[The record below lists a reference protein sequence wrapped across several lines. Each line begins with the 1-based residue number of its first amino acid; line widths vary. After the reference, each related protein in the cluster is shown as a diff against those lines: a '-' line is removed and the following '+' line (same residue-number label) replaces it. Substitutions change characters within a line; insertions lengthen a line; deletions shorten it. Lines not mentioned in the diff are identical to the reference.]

1 MFKVSKLFF
10 LPLLLFIFSNS
21 YSQDKIIDSLEIAL
35 QNPKMHD
42 TTRLQSILLVM
53 GQNYNEFLPNYYYL
67 NRKMGTIALKNYKQ
81 KNSPELHK
89 IYAQYLGTYYN
100 TLMIEYGTKKDVPKA
115 LAYIDKSIAIFKAEK
130 LHDDM
135 YFAIVAKGTFLSKI
149 NEYEKAI
156 SYLFEALKY
165 FEKNRKQNAD
175 GIAYVESSLAAI
187 YSNQGNEEKAISYY
201 KNVIAYY
208 DTKKPLYAQDEFS
221 QCVAYSNIG
230 TSYLFLKKY
239 PEALA
244 SFNKA
249 LALAR
254 KLGDDTTASIIL
266 TKMGRVKL
274 AELKLDEAELL
285 LKKALLGEINALATS
300 NAYVK
305 LGELYYKKNDLT
317 KADFYLTKGLAMS
330 HEIKDLELQEQ
341 ASALLFEVS
350 KGNKDFKKALE
361 MHELQDKLADSSK
374 AEASKNMLSQQQ
386 LKYDFEKKELN
397 YKLAT
402 EKKNAQ
408 KNNVLI
414 ALSGFVLL
422 LLLGGYF
429 YYRNNK
435 QKQAI
440 MVLEKN
446 HIKQKLMVSQM
457 NPHFIY
463 NSIDNIQG
471 LIYNKQDDDA
481 VNYLTKFS
489 KLTRQILENS
499 NENYIS
505 LAEEVEMIKNYAAIQ
520 QLLYGSK
527 FDFKIEVENELDT
540 ESLFLPPMLTQP
552 FIENAIKHGLG
563 NKTENGMINIGFY
576 LKENRLFFEV
586 SDNGNGFDETKK
598 QNSHKSLAMTIT
610 KERLVNYTKN
620 KDFILQTENI
630 TDKDQNVIGAKVIF
644 EIPYIYEN

>member
-1 MFKVSKLFF
+1 MSKLTKLLALFAF
-10 LPLLLFIFSNS
+10 LAVTAS
-21 YSQDKIIDSLEIAL
+21 YSQDKIIDSLETAL

-53 GQNYNEFLPNYYYL
+53 GQNYTEFLPNYYYL
-67 NRKMGTIALKNYKQ
+67 NRKLGTIALKNYKQ

-100 TLMIEYGTKKDVPKA
+100 TLMIEYGIKKDVPKA
-115 LAYIDKSIAIFKAEK
+115 LAYVDKSIAIFKAEK
-130 LHDDM
+130 LYDDM

-149 NEYEKAI
+149 NENEKAI

-165 FEKNRKQNAD
+165 FEKNKKQNAD
-175 GIAYVESSLAAI
+175 GIAYVEASIAAI
-187 YSNQGNEEKAISYY
+187 YSNQGNEEKAVSYY
-201 KNVIAYY
+201 KRVIAYY

-221 QCVAYSNIG
+221 QCVANSNIG

-239 PEALA
+239 PEAMT
-244 SFNKA
+244 SFNRA

-254 KLGDDTTASIIL
+254 KLDDDNMASIIL

-274 AELKLDEAELL
+274 AELKLDEAETL
-285 LKKALLGEINALATS
+285 LKSALAGNIDALATS

-305 LGELYYKKNDLT
+305 LGELYYQKNDLA
-317 KADFYLTKGLAMS
+317 KADFYLTKGLALS
-330 HEIKDLELQEQ
+330 QEIKDLELQNQ
-341 ASALLFEVS
+341 ASALLLKVS
-350 KGNKDFKKALE
+350 KGNKNFEKALA
-361 MHELQDKLADSSK
+361 MHELQDKLTDSSK

-408 KNNVLI
+408 KNNMLI
-414 ALSGFVLL
+414 GLSGFLLL

-435 QKQAI
+435 QRQAI
-440 MVLEKN
+440 AVLEKN
-446 HIKQKLMVSQM
+446 QIKQKLLVTQM
-457 NPHFIY
+457 NPHFIF
-463 NSIDNIQG
+463 NSVQNIRALISNGQG
-471 LIYNKQDDDA
+471 DDA
-481 VNYLTKFS
+481 VNYLEKFS

-505 LAEEVEMIKNYAAIQ
+505 LAEEVEMIQNYMAIQ
-520 QLLYGSK
+520 QLLYSYK
-527 FDFKIEVENELDT
+527 FNYTISVDEAVDSETI
-540 ESLFLPPMLTQP
+540 FLPPMLTQP
-552 FIENAIKHGLG
+552 FIENAIKHGLQS
-563 NKTENGMINIGFY
+563 KAANGMIVIHFS
-576 LKENRLFFEV
+576 LKENKLFFEV
-586 SDNGNGFDETKK
+586 ADNGKGFGTVKRTE
-598 QNSHKSLAMTIT
+598 NHKSLAMAIT
-610 KERLVNYTKN
+610 KERLATYTQKH
-620 KDFILQTENI
+620 DFVLKTDNI
-630 TDKDQNVIGAKVIF
+630 MDDSQNIAGAKVIL

>member
-1 MFKVSKLFF
+1 MGDFYYRKKEYSKADSYLSKA
-10 LPLLLFIFSNS
+10 LSIGKSIKNLQLQEGASELLFKTSS
-21 YSQDKIIDSLEIAL
+21 AS
-35 QNPKMHD
+35 
-42 TTRLQSILLVM
+42 
-53 GQNYNEFLPNYYYL
+53 
-67 NRKMGTIALKNYKQ
+67 KN
-81 KNSPELHK
+81 
-89 IYAQYLGTYYN
+89 
-100 TLMIEYGTKKDVPKA
+100 
-115 LAYIDKSIAIFKAEK
+115 
-130 LHDDM
+130 
-135 YFAIVAKGTFLSKI
+135 
-149 NEYEKAI
+149 
-156 SYLFEALKY
+156 FE
-165 FEKNRKQNAD
+165 
-175 GIAYVESSLAAI
+175 
-187 YSNQGNEEKAISYY
+187 
-201 KNVIAYY
+201 
-208 DTKKPLYAQDEFS
+208 
-221 QCVAYSNIG
+221 
-230 TSYLFLKKY
+230 
-239 PEALA
+239 
-244 SFNKA
+244 
-249 LALAR
+249 
-254 KLGDDTTASIIL
+254 
-266 TKMGRVKL
+266 
-274 AELKLDEAELL
+274 
-285 LKKALLGEINALATS
+285 
-300 NAYVK
+300 
-305 LGELYYKKNDLT
+305 
-317 KADFYLTKGLAMS
+317 
-330 HEIKDLELQEQ
+330 
-341 ASALLFEVS
+341 
-350 KGNKDFKKALE
+350 KALE
-361 MHELQDKLADSSK
+361 MHQFNDKLIDSSK
-374 AEASKNMLSQQQ
+374 TETAKNLLAQQE

-446 HIKQKLMVSQM
+446 QIKQKLMVSQM

-520 QLLYGSK
+520 QLLYGNK
-527 FDFKIEVENELDT
+527 FNFKIEVENTIDT

-563 NKTENGMINIGFY
+563 NKTENGMINISFY
-576 LKENRLFFEV
+576 LKENRLLFEV

-598 QNSHKSLAMTIT
+598 QNNHKSLAMAIT

-620 KDFILQTENI
+620 KNFILQTENI